1 MAQKKT
7 TKKEVTPKKELRKSV
22 YSKLA
27 GTLAEYSKE
36 WNEKK
41 LKGKLKKVSK
51 LFVSDI
57 SKPSKSKSKAEKKTA
72 IVES

>member
-1 MAQKKT
+1 MAQKKSI
-7 TKKEVTPKKELRKSV
+7 KKELSPKKELRKSV
-22 YSKLA
+22 YAKLTS
-27 GTLAEYSKE
+27 TLAEYNKE

-57 SKPSKSKSKAEKKTA
+57 SKPSKNVVKQKTSEVEK
-72 IVES
+72 